1 MKRTLKE
8 GPAWEKSTSTPSLL
22 EHSTKDVCEDA
33 QFCIHQTKRSCYC
46 ALSQCDTQNS
56 IVQPIQLAATSSSRL
71 TELSAIVRSCSHQEL
86 VFLRQV
92 IEPLLKRDFI
102 RQLPLEVSLRILS
115 YLRTRDLLN
124 CAKVSRHWNT
134 VTSDQLLWFKRCQQ
148 DNLLGNL
155 SLFPDLQNDYATK
168 HTSPSSSVASRLA
181 VSVSTCSSESCGFS
195 DSRTVTP
202 TTPQIN
208 WKTVYQRSLQTQCNW
223 RKGCSWPPIVLPAH
237 HNHVITCL
245 EVCNDW
251 IITGSDDSSICVW
264 SATHGELVINLFG
277 HIGGVWSLA
286 VLSSSSL
293 TAGSAP
299 LLVSGSCDRT
309 ARVWLLDGTRWPC
322 VATLFGHQST
332 VRCVAAQRP
341 HVGHGQEKLACSPL
355 HDTYSKDSQY
365 SQIGTESDQSTD
377 FTDDSSLDYPPDS
390 HLVVTGS
397 RDTTLRLWDAL
408 SGRCI
413 HTFRGH
419 RGAIRCVQ
427 FTGANVVSGSYDCT
441 VRLWCIRTGNCVRVL
456 NGHKNRVYTLLYDG
470 CHIISASLDTT
481 IRVWDARTGALKQL
495 FCGHRSLTSEMAY
508 GYNQG
513 ILVSSNADE
522 TIRVWNLE
530 TGECIHTLS
539 GRHKHQS
546 AVTCVQLTRHFIISS
561 SDDGT
566 VKLWDRF
573 TGSYI
578 RDLLRLSG
586 AGRGGVVWRILS
598 SETRLVCAV
607 GSRNGSETTKLVIL
621 HFAEP
626 DATATYSHVCR
637 TQPQSSLPPHP
648 GDSVYCH
655 LHQTANPVNSIS
667 TN

>member
-1 MKRTLKE
+1 MSAMILSKICIFFPKRIIEETERNFTLRF
-8 GPAWEKSTSTPSLL
+8 S
-22 EHSTKDVCEDA
+22 
-33 QFCIHQTKRSCYC
+33 
-46 ALSQCDTQNS
+46 
-56 IVQPIQLAATSSSRL
+56 
-71 TELSAIVRSCSHQEL
+71 ELSAIVNTCSHPEL

-115 YLRTRDLLN
+115 YLPTRDLLN

-134 VTSDQLLWFKRCQQ
+134 VTSDPLLWFRQCQRG
-148 DNLLGNL
+148 NILGDL
-155 SLFPDLQNDYATK
+155 FTSLNHNTGHASKPI
-168 HTSPSSSVASRLA
+168 SPRSFAAGHLGLP
-181 VSVSTCSSESCGFS
+181 VSTYCSEVDTDS
-195 DSRTVTP
+195 DSCTVVTP
-202 TTPQIN
+202 ETPLVN
-208 WKTVYQRSLQTQCNW
+208 WKAVYRRSLQTQCNW
-223 RKGCSWPPIVLPAH
+223 RKGCSWPPTVLPAH

-245 EVCNDW
+245 EVYNDW
-251 IITGSDDSSICVW
+251 VITGSDDSSICIW
-264 SATHGELVINLFG
+264 SVTRGELVINLFG
-277 HIGGVWSLA
+277 HVGGVWSLA
-286 VLSSSSL
+286 VLTSNPSG
-293 TAGSAP
+293 TGGSP

-332 VRCVAAQRP
+332 VRCVAAQMP
-341 HVGHGQEKLACSPL
+341 HVGHTQERMATGRLPDACF
-355 HDTYSKDSQY
+355 KGSQR
-365 SQIGTESDQSTD
+365 SQFEVLSDQSADLTGD
-377 FTDDSSLDYPPDS
+377 VSLGYSADS

-413 HTFRGH
+413 HVFRGH

-427 FTGANVVSGSYDCT
+427 FTGTNVVSGSYDCT

-508 GYNQG
+508 GHNQG

-539 GRHKHQS
+539 G
-546 AVTCVQLTRHFIISS
+546 
-561 SDDGT
+561 
-566 VKLWDRF
+566 KL
-573 TGSYI
+573 
-578 RDLLRLSG
+578 
-586 AGRGGVVWRILS
+586 A
-598 SETRLVCAV
+598 
-607 GSRNGSETTKLVIL
+607 
-621 HFAEP
+621 
-626 DATATYSHVCR
+626 
-637 TQPQSSLPPHP
+637 
-648 GDSVYCH
+648 
-655 LHQTANPVNSIS
+655 PV
-667 TN
+667 